1 MFTQGFE
8 YPHGVGLFAS
18 GTARLKPQ
26 HLQRLTLATQ
36 HKPIERSI
44 DMVFM
49 KKDVSNS
56 SLAERSL
63 RGKSV

>member
-8 YPHGVGLFAS
+8 YPDGVGLFAF

-26 HLQRLTLATQ
+26 HLERLTLVTQ
-36 HKPIERSI
+36 YKPIERSS

-49 KKDVSNS
+49 KKNVSNS